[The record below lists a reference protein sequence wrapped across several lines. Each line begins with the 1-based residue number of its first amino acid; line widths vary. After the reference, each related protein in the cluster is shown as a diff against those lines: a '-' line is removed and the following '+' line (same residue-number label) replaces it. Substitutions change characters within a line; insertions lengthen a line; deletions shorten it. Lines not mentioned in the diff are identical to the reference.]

1 MLLLLLLHIHA
12 SKANSTASLH
22 HRFSSSPR
30 TRLQVPGTRSE
41 RVALSRTF
49 RPPRKHSMP
58 TRGGRK
64 TAGRNL
70 EVLVKV
76 ITLVSLHLICGL
88 TDFQT
93 VE

>member
-1 MLLLLLLHIHA
+1 MLLLLLLYIHD
-12 SKANSTASLH
+12 SKANSTSSLH
-22 HRFSSSPR
+22 HGFSSSPR
-30 TRLQVPGTRSE
+30 TRPQVPGIRSE
-41 RVALSRTF
+41 RAALSRTF
-49 RPPRKHSMP
+49 HPPRKHSMQ

-64 TAGRNL
+64 TASRNL